1 MSKPR
6 EFWIAAKYNG
16 NFDAF
21 EMPCDDYSGF
31 HRAARVI
38 EKSAYEILEAKLKIA
53 TAALEFYAN
62 VDHWVPNNL
71 QTATYGVITYEDIG
85 DGSFQFNEYVDEN
98 VGGKKARQALA
109 EIKGGE

>member
-1 MSKPR
+1 MSEPR
-6 EFWIAAKYNG
+6 EFWMG
-16 NFDAF
+16 NKWTV
-21 EMPCDDYSGF
+21 
-31 HRAARVI
+31 HLI
-38 EKSAYEILEAKLKIA
+38 EKSAYEILEAKLAIA
-53 TAALEFYAN
+53 TKALEFYAN

-109 EIKGGE
+109 EIKGGKK